1 MTKLRSGILLGVVL
15 AFCLVFYGF
24 NHFPRT
30 NLRSLGGAISV
41 LLLYGLIGWKGTHF
55 LMSQPPVVGKAVM
68 IAGLLAGV
76 VFIGEVI
83 LEYIVLPKD
92 NTRFGLVEFGLVFA
106 IYTTA
111 GAYVGYKRFPFRLS
125 VLAGAFS
132 AIIGSLIWFIAI
144 LASFYFFFG
153 TDRQSRVFRA
163 EGNYDDFK
171 RSGMTDFP
179 TFIMEDFFGA
189 GFFHLLLGPILAAIL
204 ASLGAI
210 TGTCLS
216 RLSKTRLKPQQ

>member
-1 MTKLRSGILLGVVL
+1 MLKLRSGILLGIVI

-30 NLRSLGGAISV
+30 NLRSLSGAISV
-41 LLLYGLIGWKGTHF
+41 LLLYCLIGWKGTPF
-55 LMSQPPVVGKAVM
+55 LMRQPPAIGKAVM

-76 VFIGEVI
+76 VFVGEVI
-83 LEYIVLPKD
+83 LEYIILPAD

-106 IYTTA
+106 IYFAA
-111 GAYVGYKRFPFRLS
+111 GAYVTYQRFAFRLS
-125 VLAGAFS
+125 VLAGASS

-144 LASFYFFFG
+144 LASFYLFFG

-163 EGNYDDFK
+163 EGNYDDFH

-189 GFFHLLLGPILAAIL
+189 GFFHLLLGPIIAAIL
-204 ASLGAI
+204 ASLGGLA
-210 TGTCLS
+210 GMGLA
-216 RLSKTRLKPQQ
+216 RLSKTRIRTQQ